1 MPGDIGGALDMN
13 AVFLFANL
21 VAMVRCTITKVLT
34 QLDCVILM
42 HLSSGTVFSVLSLW
56 GYRTRHYLDEG
67 PQGIRHFGGFGT
79 HLRLLLSLAVFI
91 YGVWFWMYGV
101 QPDTTSINVDTGPC
115 KKVWTFMFAK
125 VSADGGVRIF
135 YLIICI
141 GCTVYFGIMLLASPL
156 ALYAW
161 LEKMVN
167 MAKQGKWRTTT
178 RLHYATGL
186 NQKE

>member
-1 MPGDIGGALDMN
+1 MN

-56 GYRTRHYLDEG
+56 GYRTRYYLEEG
-67 PQGIRHFGGFGT
+67 SKGIRHFGGFGT
-79 HLRLLLSLAVFI
+79 HLRLLLSLAVFV
-91 YGVWFWMYGV
+91 YGLWFWTYGIE
-101 QPDTTSINVDTGPC
+101 PDTTSVNVDTGPC
-115 KKVWTFMFAK
+115 KTVWTFMFAK

-135 YLIICI
+135 YIIVCI
-141 GCTVYFGIMLLASPL
+141 ASTIYFGTMLLASPL
-156 ALYAW
+156 ALYAR
-161 LEKMVN
+161 LEKVMKLAQN
-167 MAKQGKWRTTT
+167 GKWQTTT
-178 RLHYATGL
+178 RLYYATGL